1 MRLREA
7 QAALEIKLVLGAQMV
22 QELPKGA
29 KSWLGE
35 EVTIT
40 VREAE
45 GMNAGEGD
53 SRTSIQNLE

>member
-29 KSWLGE
+29 KSCLGE

-40 VREAE
+40 VREKLR
-45 GMNAGEGD
+45 G
-53 SRTSIQNLE
+53 

>member
-29 KSWLGE
+29 KSCLGE
-35 EVTIT
+35 GHNYSE
-40 VREAE
+40 REAE
-45 GMNAGEGD
+45 RMNAGERD
-53 SRTSIQNLE
+53 SRTSTQNLE